1 MALPVYLQQFKAAG
15 IYRVVYDQSTVRGV
29 EAETLRLV
37 VGYSEQ
43 GPFNIPTYVKSV
55 SEFKALYGNINK
67 NLERRGVFFHRLAI
81 QALAAGP
88 ILCLNLKNFSEQPDA
103 KVDYCSIGTNDN
115 PLATSEPKKTAVT
128 DIYDTSG
135 FWELSEEQVANLKSN
150 SNSKKYINICAADT
164 IKNSNTF
171 FIRKAIDSNVK
182 GYDITVSDWYSDE
195 SEIPE
200 FLKKH
205 LDAKISDFIAE
216 VYVFGGQFTKEQ
228 IDASSTLSKY
238 FTTTGETLVLK
249 PEVTDA
255 WGDKQDTLEML
266 YREDTAKPIGHY
278 VGSLI
283 PEFKDKNGN
292 YMALNIVFNQ
302 DENVH
307 NMIMSFNTDLL
318 YNTQDSATEDENGR
332 TPNKAR
338 MKAAGDADGN
348 NVADS
353 FSLVDLS
360 KLRVMKLEPGIPTNI
375 TAEDAEKINAV
386 LKDAVKG
393 KTLSAD
399 KALSAEDAI
408 AYNSRLKGAVKD
420 TLTAEQAVIY
430 NSRLEGAV
438 KDTLTAEQA
447 VIYNSRLKGAIKANV
462 ETTFTAEQLAKYNEA
477 IKDLG
482 GSSSAE
488 PASKAKSAS
497 ETGTQE
503 TTKITPDEAR
513 AAAYNATLPGAKVE
527 GNNVT
532 PEEAAAYNAA
542 LPGAKVEGNNVTPEE
557 AAAYNAALTGAKTE
571 GNNVT
576 PEEAETYNAALAGV
590 ISSGNDVKPT
600 EAQADAYNNVVL
612 PTILPM
618 PKPVYL
624 KGYTYTTSA
633 VTTLEQKINWHKSI
647 LETLTEYKGLR
658 RALLNKSN
666 IDFRYIV
673 DTFEAYPESGTAEQ
687 DTTKSMLSY
696 LAKQKESALAILNFP
711 SVRNFVKYSDNTMTY
726 LTNNIFD
733 INKVVKLYRLPN
745 NSEGASFCA
754 FYTPVKFTDGY
765 IDTIVPS
772 AGLVSNLFM
781 QKYASRQPYYI
792 IAGPNYGLI
801 SSNGLVGPDYNYS
814 NDELQIIEPFGVN
827 CMIYRPGFGTFINAN
842 QTAKQTPVSALSKV
856 HVRELVIYLQDEIEK
871 VLQSYQWEFNNTT
884 TRNAIL
890 DKANQICARVAAN
903 GGIQAYLNV
912 MDESNNTPDVI
923 DNEMA
928 ILSTHIEPGRGCGK
942 MIQELTIYRTG
953 ELSSTIT
960 E

>member
-43 GPFNIPTYVKSV
+43 GPFNIPTYVKRV

-88 ILCLNLKNFSEQPDA
+88 ILCLNLKKFNNEQ
-103 KVDYCSIGTNDN
+103 VQYCPIGFGTDTANN
-115 PLATSEPKKTAVT
+115 PLATPTVENVAVT
-128 DIYDTSG
+128 SIYDTSG
-135 FWELSEEQVANLKSN
+135 FWELSEENVAALSET
-150 SNSKKYINICAADT
+150 KKNYINICAADT

-200 FLKKH
+200 FLKEH

-228 IDASSTLSKY
+228 ISASSVLDKY
-238 FTTTGETLVLK
+238 FDPKKESPTLR
-249 PEVTDA
+249 PEVTNA

-278 VGSLI
+278 IGSLI

-318 YNTQDSATEDENGR
+318 YETTDDSQNNTEGGNTDVTGKSMAPMRAATTGDTKTVSAFDII
-332 TPNKAR
+332 
-338 MKAAGDADGN
+338 D
-348 NVADS
+348 
-353 FSLVDLS
+353 
-360 KLRVMKLEPGIPTNI
+360 LRVPKLEPGIPTKI
-375 TAEDAEKINAV
+375 TPEQAEKINA
-386 LKDAVKG
+386 
-393 KTLSAD
+393 TL
-399 KALSAEDAI
+399 E
-408 AYNSRLKGAVKD
+408 GAVKD

-430 NSRLEGAV
+430 NSRLEGA
-438 KDTLTAEQA
+438 
-447 VIYNSRLKGAIKANV
+447 IKANV
-462 ETTFTAEQLAKYNEA
+462 ETTFTAEQLAKYNAA

-482 GSSSAE
+482 GSMSAE
-488 PASKAKSAS
+488 PAKVQAIS
-497 ETGTQE
+497 ETNVQDAASSE
-503 TTKITPDEAR
+503 TTTVTPNEAQ
-513 AAAYNATLPGAKVE
+513 AAAYNATLTGAKAE
-527 GNNVT
+527 GDTLNN
-532 PEEAAAYNAA
+532 
-542 LPGAKVEGNNVTPEE
+542 EE
-557 AAAYNAALTGAKTE
+557 AAAYNAALTGA
-571 GNNVT
+571 
-576 PEEAETYNAALAGV
+576 

-600 EAQADAYNNVVL
+600 EAQANAYNNIVL
-612 PTILPM
+612 PEEIEKKM

-624 KGYTYTTSA
+624 KGYTYTTD
-633 VTTLEQKINWHKSI
+633 KITDLDSKIKWHKSI

-711 SVRNFVKYSDNTMTY
+711 SVRNFVKYGETY
-726 LTNNIFD
+726 LTNKIFD

-754 FYTPVKFTDGY
+754 FYTPLKFTDGY

-781 QKYASRQPYYI
+781 QKYSSRQPYYI

>member
-88 ILCLNLKNFSEQPDA
+88 ILCLNLKNFSGKTDA
-103 KVDYCSIGTNDN
+103 KVQYCTIGANDN
-115 PLATSEPKKTAVT
+115 PLATSDPIQTEVT
-128 DIYDTSG
+128 SIYDTSG
-135 FWELSEEQVANLKSN
+135 FWELSEEQVANLKSK
-150 SNSKKYINICAADT
+150 SNSSKYINICAADT
-164 IKNSNTF
+164 KKNSNTF

-200 FLKKH
+200 FLKNH

-216 VYVFGGQFTKEQ
+216 VYVFGGQFTKAQ

-318 YNTQDSATEDENGR
+318 YKTQDSVTPK

-338 MKAAGDADGN
+338 MKAAGVTGSN

-353 FSLVDLS
+353 FNLVDLS
-360 KLRVMKLEPGIPTNI
+360 VMKLEPGIPTKI
-375 TAEDAEKINAV
+375 TPEQAEKINAV
-386 LKDAVKG
+386 LKDAVKD
-393 KTLSAD
+393 KFLSAN
-399 KALSAEDAI
+399 KALSVEDAI
-408 AYNSRLKGAVKD
+408 AYNSRL
-420 TLTAEQAVIY
+420 E
-430 NSRLEGAV
+430 
-438 KDTLTAEQA
+438 
-447 VIYNSRLKGAIKANV
+447 GAIKANV
-462 ETTFTAEQLAKYNEA
+462 ETTFTAEQLVKYNAA

-482 GSSSAE
+482 GSIPAE
-488 PASKAKSAS
+488 PAVKAKSVS
-497 ETGTQE
+497 EEGTQE
-503 TTKITPDEAR
+503 QTKITPNKAE
-513 AAAYNATLPGAKVE
+513 AAAYNATLAGAKAE
-527 GNNVT
+527 GDTLND
-532 PEEAAAYNAA
+532 
-542 LPGAKVEGNNVTPEE
+542 G
-557 AAAYNAALTGAKTE
+557 
-571 GNNVT
+571 
-576 PEEAETYNAALAGV
+576 EAETYNVALVGA
-590 ISSGNDVKPT
+590 ISPGDSVEPT
-600 EAQADAYNNVVL
+600 EAQANAYNTL
-612 PTILPM
+612 K

-624 KGYTYTTSA
+624 EGYTYTTSP
-633 VTTLEQKINWHKSI
+633 VTNLKEKIDWHKSI
-647 LETLTEYKGLR
+647 LKTLTEYKGLR

-673 DTFEAYPESGTAEQ
+673 DTFEAYPETGTSSDDAEQ

-726 LTNNIFD
+726 LTNNVFD
-733 INKVVKLYRLPN
+733 INKVVKLYKLPSN
-745 NSEGASFCA
+745 AEGASFCA
-754 FYTPVKFTDGY
+754 FYTPLKFTDGY

>member
-88 ILCLNLKNFSEQPDA
+88 ILCLNLKKFDNEQVQYCPIGSGTDA
-103 KVDYCSIGTNDN
+103 ANN
-115 PLATSEPKKTAVT
+115 PLATPAVENVAVT
-128 DIYDTSG
+128 SIYDTSG
-135 FWELSEEQVANLKSN
+135 FWELSEENVAALSET
-150 SNSKKYINICAADT
+150 KKNYINICAADT

-216 VYVFGGQFTKEQ
+216 VYVFGGKFTNEQ
-228 IDASSTLSKY
+228 IDASSTLGKY
-238 FTTTGETLVLK
+238 FNTTEETPVLK
-249 PEVTDA
+249 PEVTNA

-318 YNTQDSATEDENGR
+318 YDTQGSE

-338 MKAAGDADGN
+338 MKAAGVTGDN
-348 NVADS
+348 NVTDS
-353 FSLVDLS
+353 FDLVDLN
-360 KLRVMKLEPGIPTNI
+360 KLIRVMKLEPGIPTKI
-375 TAEDAEKINAV
+375 TPEDAEKINA
-386 LKDAVKG
+386 A
-393 KTLSAD
+393 
-399 KALSAEDAI
+399 
-408 AYNSRLKGAVKD
+408 
-420 TLTAEQAVIY
+420 
-430 NSRLEGAV
+430 LEGAV

-447 VIYNSRLKGAIKANV
+447 VIYNSRLEGAIKANV

-482 GSSSAE
+482 GSIPAE
-488 PASKAKSAS
+488 PAVKAKSVNEA
-497 ETGTQE
+497 GTQE
-503 TTKITPDEAR
+503 PTKVTPNEAQ
-513 AAAYNATLPGAKVE
+513 AAAYNATLTGAKKTGE
-527 GNNVT
+527 KLDKT
-532 PEEAAAYNAA
+532 Q
-542 LPGAKVEGNNVTPEE
+542 
-557 AAAYNAALTGAKTE
+557 AAAYNAALTGAKSE
-571 GNNVT
+571 GNTVT
-576 PEEAETYNAALAGV
+576 PEEAVTYNAALPGA
-590 ISSGNDVKPT
+590 ISPGDNVNPT
-600 EAQADAYNNVVL
+600 EAQANAYNNVVL

-633 VTTLEQKINWHKSI
+633 VTTLEQKISWHKSI

-673 DTFEAYPESGTAEQ
+673 DTFEAYPETGTSSDDAEQ
-687 DTTKSMLSY
+687 DTTKCMLSY

-711 SVRNFVKYSDNTMTY
+711 SVRNFVKYGETY

-754 FYTPVKFTDGY
+754 FYTPLKFTDGY

-842 QTAKQTPVSALSKV
+842 QTANQTPVSALSKV

>member
-88 ILCLNLKNFSEQPDA
+88 ILCLNLKKFNNEQVQYCAIGSGADA
-103 KVDYCSIGTNDN
+103 PNN
-115 PLATSEPKKTAVT
+115 PLATPEPENAAVT
-128 DIYDTSG
+128 SIYDTSG
-135 FWELSEEQVANLKSN
+135 FWELSEENVSAL
-150 SNSKKYINICAADT
+150 SKTKKNYINICAADT

-171 FIRKAIDSNVK
+171 FIRKAIASNVK

-200 FLKKH
+200 FLKEH

-228 IDASSTLSKY
+228 ISASSVLDKY
-238 FTTTGETLVLK
+238 FDPEAESPTLR
-249 PEVTDA
+249 PEVIDA
-255 WGDKQDTLEML
+255 WGDNQDTLEML
-266 YREDTAKPIGHY
+266 YKEDTAKPIGHY

-307 NMIMSFNTDLL
+307 NMIMSFYTDLL
-318 YNTQDSATEDENGR
+318 YDN
-332 TPNKAR
+332 
-338 MKAAGDADGN
+338 
-348 NVADS
+348 
-353 FSLVDLS
+353 
-360 KLRVMKLEPGIPTNI
+360 
-375 TAEDAEKINAV
+375 
-386 LKDAVKG
+386 
-393 KTLSAD
+393 
-399 KALSAEDAI
+399 
-408 AYNSRLKGAVKD
+408 
-420 TLTAEQAVIY
+420 
-430 NSRLEGAV
+430 
-438 KDTLTAEQA
+438 
-447 VIYNSRLKGAIKANV
+447 
-462 ETTFTAEQLAKYNEA
+462 
-477 IKDLG
+477 
-482 GSSSAE
+482 
-488 PASKAKSAS
+488 
-497 ETGTQE
+497 
-503 TTKITPDEAR
+503 
-513 AAAYNATLPGAKVE
+513 
-527 GNNVT
+527 
-532 PEEAAAYNAA
+532 
-542 LPGAKVEGNNVTPEE
+542 
-557 AAAYNAALTGAKTE
+557 
-571 GNNVT
+571 
-576 PEEAETYNAALAGV
+576 
-590 ISSGNDVKPT
+590 
-600 EAQADAYNNVVL
+600 ADAYNNIVL
-612 PTILPM
+612 PETIENKM

-624 KGYTYTTSA
+624 KGYTYTTD
-633 VTTLEQKINWHKSI
+633 KITDLDTKIKWHKSI
-647 LETLTEYKGLR
+647 LKTLTKYKGLR

-673 DTFEAYPESGTAEQ
+673 DTFEAYPETGTSSDIAEQ

-711 SVRNFVKYSDNTMTY
+711 SVRNFVKSSDTSDTY
-726 LTNNIFD
+726 LTNNVFD
-733 INKVVKLYRLPN
+733 INKVVNKYKLPSN
-745 NSEGASFCA
+745 AEGASFCA

-781 QKYASRQPYYI
+781 QKYTSRQPYYI

>member
-88 ILCLNLKNFSEQPDA
+88 ILCLNLKNFSEHEDA
-103 KVDYCSIGTNDN
+103 KVEYCSIGTNDN
-115 PLATSEPKKTAVT
+115 PLATSEPKKDVVT
-128 DIYDTSG
+128 KIYDTSG
-135 FWELSEEQVANLKSN
+135 FWELSEEEVANLN
-150 SNSKKYINICAADT
+150 PDKYINICAADT

-216 VYVFGGQFTKEQ
+216 VYVFGGQFTKAQ

-238 FTTTGETLVLK
+238 FTTTGETIVLK
-249 PEVTDA
+249 PEVTNA

-318 YNTQDSATEDENGR
+318 YNPQSSATPK

-338 MKAAGDADGN
+338 MKTTGVTGSN

-360 KLRVMKLEPGIPTNI
+360 VMKLEPGIPTKI
-375 TAEDAEKINAV
+375 TPEQAEKINAV
-386 LKDAVKG
+386 LKDAVKD
-393 KTLSAD
+393 KFLSAN
-399 KALSAEDAI
+399 KALSVEDAI
-408 AYNSRLKGAVKD
+408 AYNSRL
-420 TLTAEQAVIY
+420 E
-430 NSRLEGAV
+430 
-438 KDTLTAEQA
+438 
-447 VIYNSRLKGAIKANV
+447 GAIKANV
-462 ETTFTAEQLAKYNEA
+462 ETTFTTEQLVKYNAA

-482 GSSSAE
+482 GSIPAE
-488 PASKAKSAS
+488 PAVKAKSVS
-497 ETGTQE
+497 EEGTQE
-503 TTKITPDEAR
+503 QTKVTPNKAE
-513 AAAYNATLPGAKVE
+513 AAAYNATLAGAKAE
-527 GNNVT
+527 GDTLNDGEV
-532 PEEAAAYNAA
+532 
-542 LPGAKVEGNNVTPEE
+542 
-557 AAAYNAALTGAKTE
+557 
-571 GNNVT
+571 
-576 PEEAETYNAALAGV
+576 ETYNTALVGA
-590 ISSGNDVKPT
+590 ISPGDSVEPT
-600 EAQADAYNNVVL
+600 EAQANAYNTL
-612 PTILPM
+612 K

-624 KGYTYTTSA
+624 EGYTYTTSP
-633 VTTLEQKINWHKSI
+633 VTNLKEKIDWHKSI
-647 LETLTEYKGLR
+647 LKTLTEYKGLR

-673 DTFEAYPESGTAEQ
+673 DTFEAYPETGTSSDDAEQ

-733 INKVVKLYRLPN
+733 INKVVKLYKLPSN
-745 NSEGASFCA
+745 AEGASFCA
-754 FYTPVKFTDGY
+754 FYTPLKFTDGY

>member
-88 ILCLNLKNFSEQPDA
+88 ILCLNLKKFDNEQVQYCPIGSGTDA
-103 KVDYCSIGTNDN
+103 ANN
-115 PLATSEPKKTAVT
+115 PLATPGVENAAVT
-128 DIYDTSG
+128 SIYDTSG
-135 FWELSEEQVANLKSN
+135 FWELSEENVAAL
-150 SNSKKYINICAADT
+150 SKTKKNYINICAADT

-200 FLKKH
+200 FLKNH

-216 VYVFGGQFTKEQ
+216 VYVFGGQFTKAQ

-249 PEVTDA
+249 PEVTNA

-318 YNTQDSATEDENGR
+318 YNTQDSATGDENGK

-338 MKAAGDADGN
+338 MKAAGVTGSN
-348 NVADS
+348 NVTDS

-360 KLRVMKLEPGIPTNI
+360 VMKLEPGIPTNI
-375 TAEDAEKINAV
+375 TAEVAEKINAV
-386 LKDAVKG
+386 LKDAVKD
-393 KTLSAD
+393 KFLSAD

-408 AYNSRLKGAVKD
+408 AYNSRL
-420 TLTAEQAVIY
+420 E
-430 NSRLEGAV
+430 
-438 KDTLTAEQA
+438 
-447 VIYNSRLKGAIKANV
+447 GAIKAGI
-462 ETTFTAEQLAKYNEA
+462 ETTFTAEQLAKYNA
-477 IKDLG
+477 VIQDLG
-482 GSSSAE
+482 GSIPAE
-488 PASKAKSAS
+488 PAFKAKSAS
-497 ETGTQE
+497 EAGTQE
-503 TTKITPDEAR
+503 LTKVTPDKAR
-513 AAAYNATLPGAKVE
+513 AAAYNATLAGAKAE
-527 GNNVT
+527 GDTLND
-532 PEEAAAYNAA
+532 EEVAAYNAA
-542 LPGAKVEGNNVTPEE
+542 LVGAISPGD
-557 AAAYNAALTGAKTE
+557 
-571 GNNVT
+571 
-576 PEEAETYNAALAGV
+576 
-590 ISSGNDVKPT
+590 SVKPT
-600 EAQADAYNNVVL
+600 EAQANAYNTL
-612 PTILPM
+612 M

-624 KGYTYTTSA
+624 EGYTYTTSA
-633 VTTLEQKINWHKSI
+633 VTNLKEKIDWHKSI

-754 FYTPVKFTDGY
+754 FYTPLKFTNGY

>member
-88 ILCLNLKNFSEQPDA
+88 ILCLNLKNFSDQTNA
-103 KVDYCSIGTNDN
+103 KVKYCTIGDDAN
-115 PLATSEPKKTAVT
+115 PLTTSDPIETAVT
-128 DIYDTSG
+128 NIYDTSG
-135 FWELSEEQVANLKSN
+135 FWELSEEQVANLKSKSN
-150 SNSKKYINICAADT
+150 SNKYINICAADT

-216 VYVFGGQFTKEQ
+216 VYVFGGQFTKAQ

-249 PEVTDA
+249 PQVTDA
-255 WGDKQDTLEML
+255 WGDNQDTLEML

-318 YNTQDSATEDENGR
+318 YNTQDSATPK

-338 MKAAGDADGN
+338 MKATGVAGGN

-360 KLRVMKLEPGIPTNI
+360 VMKLEPGIPTNI

-386 LKDAVKG
+386 LKDAVKD
-393 KTLSAD
+393 KFLSAN

-408 AYNSRLKGAVKD
+408 AYNSRL
-420 TLTAEQAVIY
+420 E
-430 NSRLEGAV
+430 
-438 KDTLTAEQA
+438 
-447 VIYNSRLKGAIKANV
+447 GAIKAGI
-462 ETTFTAEQLAKYNEA
+462 ETTFTTEQLAKYNAA
-477 IKDLG
+477 IQDLG
-482 GSSSAE
+482 GSIPAE
-488 PASKAKSAS
+488 PAVKAKSAS
-497 ETGTQE
+497 EAGTQE
-503 TTKITPDEAR
+503 PTKVTPNKAQ
-513 AAAYNATLPGAKVE
+513 AAAYNATLTDAKAE
-527 GNNVT
+527 GDTLNDG
-532 PEEAAAYNAA
+532 EAEAYNAA
-542 LPGAKVEGNNVTPEE
+542 LVGAISPGD
-557 AAAYNAALTGAKTE
+557 
-571 GNNVT
+571 
-576 PEEAETYNAALAGV
+576 
-590 ISSGNDVKPT
+590 SVKPT
-600 EAQADAYNNVVL
+600 EAQANTYNTL
-612 PTILPM
+612 M

-624 KGYTYTTSA
+624 EGYTYTTSP
-633 VTTLEQKINWHKSI
+633 VTNLKEKIDWHKSI
-647 LETLTEYKGLR
+647 LKTLTEYKGLR

-673 DTFEAYPESGTAEQ
+673 DTFEAYPETGTSSDDAEQ

-726 LTNNIFD
+726 LTNNVFD
-733 INKVVKLYRLPN
+733 INKVVKLYKLPSN
-745 NSEGASFCA
+745 AEGASFCA
-754 FYTPVKFTDGY
+754 FYTPLKFTDGY

>member
-88 ILCLNLKNFSEQPDA
+88 ILCLNLKNFNEQPDA
-103 KVDYCSIGTNDN
+103 KVQYCAIGDDDN
-115 PLATSEPKKTAVT
+115 PLATSEPTAAAVT

-135 FWELSEEQVANLKSN
+135 FWELSEEQVANLDS
-150 SNSKKYINICAADT
+150 SKYINICAADT

-216 VYVFGGQFTKEQ
+216 VYVFGGQFTNEQ
-228 IDASSTLSKY
+228 ISASSTLGKY
-238 FTTTGETLVLK
+238 FTPAEEGNTPILK
-249 PEVTDA
+249 PEVTNA

-318 YNTQDSATEDENGR
+318 YELTDDSQNNTEGGNTDVTGKSMAPMRSAT
-332 TPNKAR
+332 T
-338 MKAAGDADGN
+338 GDTKTVSAFDII
-348 NVADS
+348 D
-353 FSLVDLS
+353 
-360 KLRVMKLEPGIPTNI
+360 LRVPKLEPGIPAKI
-375 TAEDAEKINAV
+375 TPEQAEKINA
-386 LKDAVKG
+386 
-393 KTLSAD
+393 T
-399 KALSAEDAI
+399 
-408 AYNSRLKGAVKD
+408 
-420 TLTAEQAVIY
+420 
-430 NSRLEGAV
+430 LEGAV

-447 VIYNSRLKGAIKANV
+447 VIYNSRLEGAIKANV

-482 GSSSAE
+482 GSIPAE
-488 PASKAKSAS
+488 PAVKAKSVS
-497 ETGTQE
+497 EEGTQE
-503 TTKITPDEAR
+503 TTKITPDEAQ
-513 AAAYNATLPGAKVE
+513 AAAYNATLTGAKAE
-527 GNNVT
+527 GDTLNN
-532 PEEAAAYNAA
+532 
-542 LPGAKVEGNNVTPEE
+542 EE
-557 AAAYNAALTGAKTE
+557 AAAYNAALTGA
-571 GNNVT
+571 
-576 PEEAETYNAALAGV
+576 
-590 ISSGNDVKPT
+590 ISSGDSVKPT
-600 EAQADAYNNVVL
+600 EAQANAYNNIVL
-612 PTILPM
+612 PEEIEKKM

-624 KGYTYTTSA
+624 EGYTYNTNA
-633 VTTLEQKINWHKSI
+633 VTNLQEKIDWHKSI

-711 SVRNFVKYSDNTMTY
+711 SVRNFVKYGETY
-726 LTNNIFD
+726 LTNKIFD

-754 FYTPVKFTDGY
+754 FYTPLKFTDGY

>member
-88 ILCLNLKNFSEQPDA
+88 ILCLNLKKFDNEQVQYCPIGSGTDA
-103 KVDYCSIGTNDN
+103 ANN
-115 PLATSEPKKTAVT
+115 PLATPAVENAAVT
-128 DIYDTSG
+128 SIYDTSG
-135 FWELSEEQVANLKSN
+135 FWELSEENVVAL
-150 SNSKKYINICAADT
+150 SKTKKNYINICAADT

-216 VYVFGGQFTKEQ
+216 VYVFGGQFTKAQ

-238 FTTTGETLVLK
+238 FTTTGETIVLK
-249 PEVTDA
+249 PEVTNA

-318 YNTQDSATEDENGR
+318 YNTHSAT
-332 TPNKAR
+332 PNNAR
-338 MKAAGDADGN
+338 MKAAGVAGGN
-348 NVADS
+348 NATDS

-360 KLRVMKLEPGIPTNI
+360 KLRVMKLEPGIPTKI
-375 TAEDAEKINAV
+375 TPEDAEKINAV

-399 KALSAEDAI
+399 KALNAEEAI
-408 AYNSRLKGAVKD
+408 AYNSRL
-420 TLTAEQAVIY
+420 
-430 NSRLEGAV
+430 EGAIE
-438 KDTLTAEQA
+438 AH
-447 VIYNSRLKGAIKANV
+447 V
-462 ETTFTAEQLAKYNEA
+462 ETAFTAEQLAKYNEA
-477 IKDLG
+477 IQDLG
-482 GSSSAE
+482 GSIPAE
-488 PASKAKSAS
+488 PAVKAKSAS
-497 ETGTQE
+497 EAGTQE
-503 TTKITPDEAR
+503 LTKVTPNKAQ
-513 AAAYNATLPGAKVE
+513 AAAYNATL
-527 GNNVT
+527 
-532 PEEAAAYNAA
+532 
-542 LPGAKVEGNNVTPEE
+542 
-557 AAAYNAALTGAKTE
+557 TGAKAEGDTLNDGETE
-571 GNNVT
+571 
-576 PEEAETYNAALAGV
+576 AYNAALAGV
-590 ISSGNDVKPT
+590 ISPGDNVEPT
-600 EAQADAYNNVVL
+600 EDQANAYNTL
-612 PTILPM
+612 LM

-624 KGYTYTTSA
+624 EGYTYTTSA
-633 VTTLEQKINWHKSI
+633 VTTLEQKIGWHKSI

-733 INKVVKLYRLPN
+733 INKVVKLYRLPSN
-745 NSEGASFCA
+745 AEGASFCA
-754 FYTPVKFTDGY
+754 FYTPLKFTDGY

>member
-88 ILCLNLKNFSEQPDA
+88 ILCLNLKKFDNEQVQYCAIGSGTDA
-103 KVDYCSIGTNDN
+103 ANN
-115 PLATSEPKKTAVT
+115 PLATPGVENAAVT
-128 DIYDTSG
+128 SIYDTSG
-135 FWELSEEQVANLKSN
+135 FWELSEENVAAL
-150 SNSKKYINICAADT
+150 SKTKKNYINICAADT

-216 VYVFGGQFTKEQ
+216 VQVFGGQFTKEQ
-228 IDASSTLSKY
+228 ISTSSVLGKY
-238 FTTTGETLVLK
+238 FTTTGETPVLK
-249 PEVTDA
+249 PQVTDA
-255 WGDKQDTLEML
+255 WGDNQDTLEML

-318 YNTQDSATEDENGR
+318 YNTQGSVTGDENGK

-338 MKAAGDADGN
+338 MKAAGVAGNN
-348 NVADS
+348 NVADDT

-360 KLRVMKLEPGIPTNI
+360 KLRVMKLEPGIPTKI
-375 TAEDAEKINAV
+375 TPEQAEKINAV
-386 LKDAVKG
+386 LKDAVKD
-393 KTLSAD
+393 KILSAD
-399 KALSAEDAI
+399 KALSAENAI
-408 AYNSRLKGAVKD
+408 A
-420 TLTAEQAVIY
+420 
-430 NSRLEGAV
+430 
-438 KDTLTAEQA
+438 
-447 VIYNSRLKGAIKANV
+447 YNSRLKGAIKANV

-482 GSSSAE
+482 GSIPAE
-488 PASKAKSAS
+488 PVVKAKSAS
-497 ETGTQE
+497 EAGTQE
-503 TTKITPDEAR
+503 TTKITPDEAQ
-513 AAAYNATLPGAKVE
+513 AAAYNATL
-527 GNNVT
+527 
-532 PEEAAAYNAA
+532 
-542 LPGAKVEGNNVTPEE
+542 
-557 AAAYNAALTGAKTE
+557 TGAKAE
-571 GNNVT
+571 GDTLNN
-576 PEEAETYNAALAGV
+576 EEAKTYNAALAGV
-590 ISSGNDVKPT
+590 ISPGNSVNPT
-600 EAQADAYNNVVL
+600 EAQADAYNNIVL

-624 KGYTYTTSA
+624 EGYTYTTSP
-633 VTTLEQKINWHKSI
+633 VTNLKQKIDWHKSI
-647 LETLTEYKGLR
+647 LKTLTEYKGLR

-673 DTFEAYPESGTAEQ
+673 DTFEAYPETGTSSDDAEQ

-726 LTNNIFD
+726 LTNNVFD
-733 INKVVKLYRLPN
+733 INKVVKLYKLPSN
-745 NSEGASFCA
+745 AEGASFCA
-754 FYTPVKFTDGY
+754 FYTPLKFTDGY

>member
-1 MALPVYLQQFKAAG
+1 M
-15 IYRVVYDQSTVRGV
+15 
-29 EAETLRLV
+29 
-37 VGYSEQ
+37 
-43 GPFNIPTYVKSV
+43 
-55 SEFKALYGNINK
+55 
-67 NLERRGVFFHRLAI
+67 
-81 QALAAGP
+81 
-88 ILCLNLKNFSEQPDA
+88 
-103 KVDYCSIGTNDN
+103 
-115 PLATSEPKKTAVT
+115 
-128 DIYDTSG
+128 
-135 FWELSEEQVANLKSN
+135 
-150 SNSKKYINICAADT
+150 
-164 IKNSNTF
+164 
-171 FIRKAIDSNVK
+171 
-182 GYDITVSDWYSDE
+182 
-195 SEIPE
+195 
-200 FLKKH
+200 
-205 LDAKISDFIAE
+205 
-216 VYVFGGQFTKEQ
+216 
-228 IDASSTLSKY
+228 
-238 FTTTGETLVLK
+238 
-249 PEVTDA
+249 
-255 WGDKQDTLEML
+255 
-266 YREDTAKPIGHY
+266 
-278 VGSLI
+278 
-283 PEFKDKNGN
+283 
-292 YMALNIVFNQ
+292 
-302 DENVH
+302 
-307 NMIMSFNTDLL
+307 
-318 YNTQDSATEDENGR
+318 
-332 TPNKAR
+332 
-338 MKAAGDADGN
+338 
-348 NVADS
+348 
-353 FSLVDLS
+353 
-360 KLRVMKLEPGIPTNI
+360 
-375 TAEDAEKINAV
+375 
-386 LKDAVKG
+386 
-393 KTLSAD
+393 
-399 KALSAEDAI
+399 
-408 AYNSRLKGAVKD
+408 
-420 TLTAEQAVIY
+420 TAEQAVIY
-430 NSRLEGAV
+430 NSRLE
-438 KDTLTAEQA
+438 
-447 VIYNSRLKGAIKANV
+447 GAIKANV

-477 IKDLG
+477 IKNLDD
-482 GSSSAE
+482 STTAE
-488 PASKAKSAS
+488 PAVKAKSAS
-497 ETGTQE
+497 EAGTQE
-503 TTKITPDEAR
+503 PTKVTPSEAQ
-513 AAAYNATLPGAKVE
+513 AAAYNATLTGAKKT
-527 GNNVT
+527 GDKLDKT
-532 PEEAAAYNAA
+532 QAAAYNAA
-542 LPGAKVEGNNVTPEE
+542 LPGAKKTEDKLDKTQ
-557 AAAYNAALTGAKTE
+557 AAAYNAALPGAKAK
-571 GNNVT
+571 GNTVT
-576 PEEAETYNAALAGV
+576 PKQAATYNAALTGA
-590 ISSGNDVKPT
+590 ISPGDSVNPT
-600 EAQADAYNNVVL
+600 EAQANAYNNVVL

-624 KGYTYTTSA
+624 TGYTYKTSA
-633 VTTLEQKINWHKSI
+633 VTTLEQKISWHKSI

-711 SVRNFVKYSDNTMTY
+711 SVRNFVKYSDTY

-733 INKVVKLYRLPN
+733 INKVVNLYRLPN

-754 FYTPVKFTDGY
+754 FYTPLKFTDGY

>member
-88 ILCLNLKNFSEQPDA
+88 ILCLNLKKFDNEQVQYCPIGSGTDA
-103 KVDYCSIGTNDN
+103 ANN
-115 PLATSEPKKTAVT
+115 PLATPGVENAAVT
-128 DIYDTSG
+128 SIYDTSG
-135 FWELSEEQVANLKSN
+135 FWELSEENVAALSETKNN
-150 SNSKKYINICAADT
+150 YINICAADT

-171 FIRKAIDSNVK
+171 FIRKAIDQNVK

-228 IDASSTLSKY
+228 ISASSVLGKY
-238 FTTTGETLVLK
+238 FDDKAESPTLR

-318 YNTQDSATEDENGR
+318 YNTQDSATEDENGK

-338 MKAAGDADGN
+338 MKTAGVAGGN
-348 NVADS
+348 NATDT
-353 FSLVDLS
+353 FGLVDLR

-386 LKDAVKG
+386 LKDAVKD
-393 KTLSAD
+393 KILSAN

-408 AYNSRLKGAVKD
+408 AYNSRL
-420 TLTAEQAVIY
+420 E
-430 NSRLEGAV
+430 
-438 KDTLTAEQA
+438 
-447 VIYNSRLKGAIKANV
+447 GAIKANV

-477 IKDLG
+477 IQDLG
-482 GSSSAE
+482 GSIPAE
-488 PASKAKSAS
+488 PAVKAKSVNEA
-497 ETGTQE
+497 GTQKP
-503 TTKITPDEAR
+503 TKVTPNKAE
-513 AAAYNATLPGAKVE
+513 AAAYNATLAGAKAE
-527 GNNVT
+527 GDTLND
-532 PEEAAAYNAA
+532 
-542 LPGAKVEGNNVTPEE
+542 G
-557 AAAYNAALTGAKTE
+557 
-571 GNNVT
+571 
-576 PEEAETYNAALAGV
+576 EAETYNAALVGA
-590 ISSGNDVKPT
+590 ISPGDSVEPT
-600 EAQADAYNNVVL
+600 EAQANAYNTL
-612 PTILPM
+612 LM

-624 KGYTYTTSA
+624 KGYTYKTSA
-633 VTTLEQKINWHKSI
+633 VTNLQEKISWHKSI
-647 LETLTEYKGLR
+647 LKTLTEYKGLR

-673 DTFEAYPESGTAEQ
+673 DTFEAYPETGTSSDDAEQ

-696 LAKQKESALAILNFP
+696 LAKQKGSALAILNFP
-711 SVRNFVKYSDNTMTY
+711 SVRNFVKYSNNTMTY

-733 INKVVKLYRLPN
+733 INKVVNLYKLPSN
-745 NSEGASFCA
+745 AEGASFCA
-754 FYTPVKFTDGY
+754 FYTPLKFTDGY

>member
-88 ILCLNLKNFSEQPDA
+88 ILCLNLKNFSNNQTAANVE
-103 KVDYCSIGTNDN
+103 YCSIGADNN
-115 PLATSEPKKTAVT
+115 PLATSDPTPTAVT

-135 FWELSEEQVANLKSN
+135 FWELSEEQVANLN
-150 SNSKKYINICAADT
+150 PDKYINICAADT

-171 FIRKAIDSNVK
+171 FIRKAIGSNVK

-195 SEIPE
+195 TEIPE

-216 VYVFGGQFTKEQ
+216 VYVFGGKFTNEQ
-228 IDASSTLSKY
+228 ISASSVLGKY
-238 FTTTGETLVLK
+238 FDPKAESPTLR
-249 PEVTDA
+249 PEVTNA

-318 YNTQDSATEDENGR
+318 YKTTDDSQNNIGGGNTDATGKSMAPMRAATTGDTKTASAFDII
-332 TPNKAR
+332 
-338 MKAAGDADGN
+338 D
-348 NVADS
+348 
-353 FSLVDLS
+353 
-360 KLRVMKLEPGIPTNI
+360 LRVPKLEPGIPTKI
-375 TAEDAEKINAV
+375 TPEQAEKINA
-386 LKDAVKG
+386 
-393 KTLSAD
+393 T
-399 KALSAEDAI
+399 
-408 AYNSRLKGAVKD
+408 
-420 TLTAEQAVIY
+420 
-430 NSRLEGAV
+430 LEGAV

-447 VIYNSRLKGAIKANV
+447 VIYNSQLEGAIKANV

-482 GSSSAE
+482 GSIPAE
-488 PASKAKSAS
+488 PAVKAKSVNEA
-497 ETGTQE
+497 GTQE
-503 TTKITPDEAR
+503 PTKVTPNEAE
-513 AAAYNATLPGAKVE
+513 AAAYNATLTGAKKA
-527 GNNVT
+527 GDKLDKT
-532 PEEAAAYNAA
+532 Q
-542 LPGAKVEGNNVTPEE
+542 
-557 AAAYNAALTGAKTE
+557 AAAYNAALTGA
-571 GNNVT
+571 
-576 PEEAETYNAALAGV
+576 
-590 ISSGNDVKPT
+590 ISSGGSVNPT
-600 EAQADAYNNVVL
+600 EAQANAYNNIVL
-612 PTILPM
+612 PEEIEKQM

-624 KGYTYTTSA
+624 EGYTYTTD
-633 VTTLEQKINWHKSI
+633 KITDLDSKIQWHKSI
-647 LETLTEYKGLR
+647 LKTLTKYKGLR

-673 DTFEAYPESGTAEQ
+673 DTFEAYPETGTSSDDAEQ
-687 DTTKSMLSY
+687 DTTKCMLSY

-711 SVRNFVKYSDNTMTY
+711 SVRNFVKSSATLDTY
-726 LTNNIFD
+726 LTNKVFD
-733 INKVVKLYRLPN
+733 INKVVKLYKLPSN
-745 NSEGASFCA
+745 AEGASFCA
-754 FYTPVKFTDGY
+754 FYTPLKFTDGY

-792 IAGPNYGLI
+792 IAGPNYGLV

>member
-88 ILCLNLKNFSEQPDA
+88 ILCLNLKKFNNEQVQYCPIGSGTDA
-103 KVDYCSIGTNDN
+103 ANN
-115 PLATSEPKKTAVT
+115 PLATPAVENVAVT
-128 DIYDTSG
+128 SIYDTSG
-135 FWELSEEQVANLKSN
+135 FWELSEENVAALSET
-150 SNSKKYINICAADT
+150 KKNYINICAADT

-216 VYVFGGQFTKEQ
+216 VYVFGGQFTKAQ

-238 FTTTGETLVLK
+238 FTTTEEGNTPILK
-249 PEVTDA
+249 PEVTNA

-278 VGSLI
+278 IGSLI

-318 YNTQDSATEDENGR
+318 YNTQDSV
-332 TPNKAR
+332 PHNKAR
-338 MKAAGDADGN
+338 MKVAGNTDGN
-348 NVADS
+348 NAADDT
-353 FSLVDLS
+353 FSLVDLN
-360 KLRVMKLEPGIPTNI
+360 KLRVMKLEPGIPTTI

-386 LKDAVKG
+386 LKDAVKD
-393 KTLSAD
+393 KILSAD
-399 KALSAEDAI
+399 KALSVEDAI
-408 AYNSRLKGAVKD
+408 AYNSRL
-420 TLTAEQAVIY
+420 E
-430 NSRLEGAV
+430 
-438 KDTLTAEQA
+438 
-447 VIYNSRLKGAIKANV
+447 GAIKANV
-462 ETTFTAEQLAKYNEA
+462 ETPFTAEQLAKYNAA

-482 GSSSAE
+482 GSIPAE
-488 PASKAKSAS
+488 PAVKAKSAS
-497 ETGTQE
+497 EAGTQE
-503 TTKITPDEAR
+503 PTKVTPNEAQ
-513 AAAYNATLPGAKVE
+513 AAAYNATL
-527 GNNVT
+527 
-532 PEEAAAYNAA
+532 
-542 LPGAKVEGNNVTPEE
+542 
-557 AAAYNAALTGAKTE
+557 TGAKAE
-571 GNNVT
+571 GDTLNT
-576 PEEAETYNAALAGV
+576 EEAEAYNAALAGV
-590 ISSGNDVKPT
+590 ISSGNNVNPT
-600 EAQADAYNNVVL
+600 EAQANAYNNVVL

-624 KGYTYTTSA
+624 QGYTYTTSA

>member
-88 ILCLNLKNFSEQPDA
+88 ILCLNLKKFNNEQVQYCPIGSGTDA
-103 KVDYCSIGTNDN
+103 ANN
-115 PLATSEPKKTAVT
+115 PLATPAVENVAVT
-128 DIYDTSG
+128 SIYDTSG
-135 FWELSEEQVANLKSN
+135 FWELSEENVAALSET
-150 SNSKKYINICAADT
+150 KKNYINICAADT

-216 VYVFGGQFTKEQ
+216 VYVFGGQFTKAQ

-238 FTTTGETLVLK
+238 FTTTEEGNTPILK
-249 PEVTDA
+249 PEVTNA

-278 VGSLI
+278 IGSLI

-318 YNTQDSATEDENGR
+318 YNTQGSG

-338 MKAAGDADGN
+338 MKATEVAGNN
-348 NVADS
+348 NVADDT
-353 FSLVDLS
+353 FSLVDLN
-360 KLRVMKLEPGIPTNI
+360 KLRVMKLEPGIPTKI
-375 TAEDAEKINAV
+375 TPEDAEKINAV
-386 LKDAVKG
+386 LKDAVKD
-393 KTLSAD
+393 KILSAD
-399 KALSAEDAI
+399 KALSVEDAI
-408 AYNSRLKGAVKD
+408 AYNSRL
-420 TLTAEQAVIY
+420 E
-430 NSRLEGAV
+430 
-438 KDTLTAEQA
+438 
-447 VIYNSRLKGAIKANV
+447 GAIKANI
-462 ETTFTAEQLAKYNEA
+462 ETTFIAEQLAKYNAA

-482 GSSSAE
+482 GSIPAE
-488 PASKAKSAS
+488 PAVKAKSAS
-497 ETGTQE
+497 EAGTQE
-503 TTKITPDEAR
+503 PTKVTPNEAQ
-513 AAAYNATLPGAKVE
+513 AAAYNATL
-527 GNNVT
+527 
-532 PEEAAAYNAA
+532 
-542 LPGAKVEGNNVTPEE
+542 
-557 AAAYNAALTGAKTE
+557 TGAKAE
-571 GNNVT
+571 GDTLNT
-576 PEEAETYNAALAGV
+576 EEAEAYNAALAGA
-590 ISSGNDVKPT
+590 ISPGDNVNPT
-600 EAQADAYNNVVL
+600 EAQANAYNNIVL
-612 PTILPM
+612 PEEIEKKM

-624 KGYTYTTSA
+624 QGYTYTTSA

-711 SVRNFVKYSDNTMTY
+711 SVRNFVKYSDTITY

-754 FYTPVKFTDGY
+754 FYTPLKFTDGY

>member
-88 ILCLNLKNFSEQPDA
+88 ILCLNLKNFSEQPDV
-103 KVDYCSIGTNDN
+103 KVEYCTIEDDDN
-115 PLATSEPKKTAVT
+115 QLAASEPIETEVT
-128 DIYDTSG
+128 NIYDTSG
-135 FWELSEEQVANLKSN
+135 FWELSEEQVANLN
-150 SNSKKYINICAADT
+150 SRKYINICAADT

-200 FLKKH
+200 FLKEH

-216 VYVFGGQFTKEQ
+216 VYVFGGQFTNDQ
-228 IDASSTLSKY
+228 ISASSTLGKY
-238 FTTTGETLVLK
+238 FTTTGETPVLK
-249 PEVTDA
+249 PEVTNA

-318 YNTQDSATEDENGR
+318 YNTQSSV
-332 TPNKAR
+332 TPNNAR
-338 MKAAGDADGN
+338 MKAAGVTGSN
-348 NVADS
+348 NVTDS
-353 FSLVDLS
+353 FDLVNLR
-360 KLRVMKLEPGIPTNI
+360 KLRVMKLEPGIPTKI
-375 TAEDAEKINAV
+375 TAEDAEKINA
-386 LKDAVKG
+386 A
-393 KTLSAD
+393 
-399 KALSAEDAI
+399 
-408 AYNSRLKGAVKD
+408 
-420 TLTAEQAVIY
+420 
-430 NSRLEGAV
+430 LEGAV

-447 VIYNSRLKGAIKANV
+447 SIYNSRLEGAIKAGI
-462 ETTFTAEQLAKYNEA
+462 ETTFTAEQLAKYNKA
-477 IKDLG
+477 IQDLG
-482 GSSSAE
+482 GSIPAE
-488 PASKAKSAS
+488 PVVKAKSAS
-497 ETGTQE
+497 EAGTQE
-503 TTKITPDEAR
+503 PTKVTPNEAQ
-513 AAAYNATLPGAKVE
+513 AAAYNATLTGAKKT
-527 GNNVT
+527 GDKLDKQQ
-532 PEEAAAYNAA
+532 AAAYNAA
-542 LPGAKVEGNNVTPEE
+542 LPGAISPGDSVEPTEDQAN
-557 AAAYNAALTGAKTE
+557 AYNTL
-571 GNNVT
+571 
-576 PEEAETYNAALAGV
+576 L
-590 ISSGNDVKPT
+590 
-600 EAQADAYNNVVL
+600 
-612 PTILPM
+612 M

-624 KGYTYTTSA
+624 RGYTYTTSA
-633 VTTLEQKINWHKSI
+633 VTTLEQKIGWHKSI
-647 LETLTEYKGLR
+647 LETLTKYKGLR

-711 SVRNFVKYSDNTMTY
+711 SVRNFVKYGDTY

-781 QKYASRQPYYI
+781 QKYTSRQPYYI

>member
-88 ILCLNLKNFSEQPDA
+88 ILCLNLKKFNNEQVQYCPIGSGTDA
-103 KVDYCSIGTNDN
+103 ANN
-115 PLATSEPKKTAVT
+115 PLATPAVENVAVT
-128 DIYDTSG
+128 SIYDTSG
-135 FWELSEEQVANLKSN
+135 FWELSEENVAALSET
-150 SNSKKYINICAADT
+150 KKNYINICAADT

-216 VYVFGGQFTKEQ
+216 VYVFGGQFTKAQ

-238 FTTTGETLVLK
+238 FTTTEEGNTPILK
-249 PEVTDA
+249 PEVTNA

-278 VGSLI
+278 IGSLI

-318 YNTQDSATEDENGR
+318 YEPTNDSQNNTGGGNTDVTGKSMAPMRSVTTGDTKTVSAFDII
-332 TPNKAR
+332 
-338 MKAAGDADGN
+338 D
-348 NVADS
+348 
-353 FSLVDLS
+353 
-360 KLRVMKLEPGIPTNI
+360 LRVPKLEPGIPTKI
-375 TAEDAEKINAV
+375 TPEQAEKINA
-386 LKDAVKG
+386 
-393 KTLSAD
+393 TL
-399 KALSAEDAI
+399 E
-408 AYNSRLKGAVKD
+408 GAVKD

-430 NSRLEGAV
+430 NSRLEGA
-438 KDTLTAEQA
+438 
-447 VIYNSRLKGAIKANV
+447 IKANV
-462 ETTFTAEQLAKYNEA
+462 EKTFTAEQLAKYNEA

-482 GSSSAE
+482 GSI
-488 PASKAKSAS
+488 PA
-497 ETGTQE
+497 GTQE
-503 TTKITPDEAR
+503 PTKVTPNEAQ
-513 AAAYNATLPGAKVE
+513 AAAYNATLTGAKKT
-527 GNNVT
+527 GDKLDKQQ
-532 PEEAAAYNAA
+532 AATYNAA
-542 LPGAKVEGNNVTPEE
+542 LPGAISPGDNV
-557 AAAYNAALTGAKTE
+557 N
-571 GNNVT
+571 
-576 PEEAETYNAALAGV
+576 
-590 ISSGNDVKPT
+590 PT
-600 EAQADAYNNVVL
+600 EAQANAYNNIVL
-612 PTILPM
+612 PEEIEKKM

-624 KGYTYTTSA
+624 QGYTYTTSA

>member
-88 ILCLNLKNFSEQPDA
+88 ILCLNLKKFNNEQVQYCPIGSGTDA
-103 KVDYCSIGTNDN
+103 ANN
-115 PLATSEPKKTAVT
+115 PLATPAVENVAVT
-128 DIYDTSG
+128 SIYDTSG
-135 FWELSEEQVANLKSN
+135 FWELSEENVAALSET
-150 SNSKKYINICAADT
+150 KKNYINICAADT

-216 VYVFGGQFTKEQ
+216 VYVFGGQFTKAQ

-238 FTTTGETLVLK
+238 FTTTEEGNTPILK
-249 PEVTDA
+249 PEVTNA

-278 VGSLI
+278 IGSLI

-318 YNTQDSATEDENGR
+318 YNTQGSG

-338 MKAAGDADGN
+338 MKATEVAGNN
-348 NVADS
+348 NVADDT
-353 FSLVDLS
+353 FSLVDLN
-360 KLRVMKLEPGIPTNI
+360 KLRVMKLEPGIPTTI

-386 LKDAVKG
+386 LKDAVKD
-393 KTLSAD
+393 KILSAD
-399 KALSAEDAI
+399 KALSVEDAI
-408 AYNSRLKGAVKD
+408 AYNSRL
-420 TLTAEQAVIY
+420 E
-430 NSRLEGAV
+430 
-438 KDTLTAEQA
+438 
-447 VIYNSRLKGAIKANV
+447 GAIKANV
-462 ETTFTAEQLAKYNEA
+462 ETPFTAEQLAKYNAA

-482 GSSSAE
+482 GSIPAE
-488 PASKAKSAS
+488 PAVKAKSAS
-497 ETGTQE
+497 EAGTQE
-503 TTKITPDEAR
+503 PTKVTPNEAQ
-513 AAAYNATLPGAKVE
+513 AAAYNATL
-527 GNNVT
+527 
-532 PEEAAAYNAA
+532 
-542 LPGAKVEGNNVTPEE
+542 
-557 AAAYNAALTGAKTE
+557 TGAKAE
-571 GNNVT
+571 GDTLNT
-576 PEEAETYNAALAGV
+576 EEAEAYNAALAGV
-590 ISSGNDVKPT
+590 ISSGNNVNPT
-600 EAQADAYNNVVL
+600 EAQANAYNNVVL

-624 KGYTYTTSA
+624 QGYTYTTSA

>member
-88 ILCLNLKNFSEQPDA
+88 ILCLNLKNFSEKTDA

-115 PLATSEPKKTAVT
+115 PLATSGPTPTAIT
-128 DIYDTSG
+128 NIYDTSG
-135 FWELSEEQVANLKSN
+135 FWELSEEQVANLN
-150 SNSKKYINICAADT
+150 SRKYINICAADT

-200 FLKKH
+200 FLKEH

-216 VYVFGGQFTKEQ
+216 VYVFGGQFTNDQ
-228 IDASSTLSKY
+228 ISASSTLGKY
-238 FTTTGETLVLK
+238 FTTTGETPVLK
-249 PEVTDA
+249 PEVTNA

-307 NMIMSFNTDLL
+307 NMIMSFNADLL
-318 YNTQDSATEDENGR
+318 YNTQSSV

-338 MKAAGDADGN
+338 MKAAGVTGSN
-348 NVADS
+348 NATDS
-353 FSLVDLS
+353 FGLVDLS
-360 KLRVMKLEPGIPTNI
+360 KLRVMKLEPGIPTKI
-375 TAEDAEKINAV
+375 TPEDAEKINA
-386 LKDAVKG
+386 A
-393 KTLSAD
+393 
-399 KALSAEDAI
+399 
-408 AYNSRLKGAVKD
+408 
-420 TLTAEQAVIY
+420 
-430 NSRLEGAV
+430 LEGAV

-447 VIYNSRLKGAIKANV
+447 DIYNSRLEGAIKANV
-462 ETTFTAEQLAKYNEA
+462 ETTFTAEQLAKYNKA
-477 IKDLG
+477 IQDLG
-482 GSSSAE
+482 GSIPAE
-488 PASKAKSAS
+488 PAVKAKSTNEA
-497 ETGTQE
+497 GTQE
-503 TTKITPDEAR
+503 PTAVTPNEAQ
-513 AAAYNATLPGAKVE
+513 AAAYNATLTGAKKT
-527 GNNVT
+527 GDKLDKQQ
-532 PEEAAAYNAA
+532 AAAYNAA
-542 LPGAKVEGNNVTPEE
+542 LPGAISPGDSVEPTEDQAN
-557 AAAYNAALTGAKTE
+557 AYNTL
-571 GNNVT
+571 
-576 PEEAETYNAALAGV
+576 L
-590 ISSGNDVKPT
+590 
-600 EAQADAYNNVVL
+600 
-612 PTILPM
+612 M

-624 KGYTYTTSA
+624 RGYTYTTSA
-633 VTTLEQKINWHKSI
+633 VTTLEQKINWHKDI
-647 LETLTEYKGLR
+647 LKTLTEYKGLR

-711 SVRNFVKYSDNTMTY
+711 SVRNFVKYGETY
-726 LTNNIFD
+726 LTNKIFD

>member
-103 KVDYCSIGTNDN
+103 KVEYCTIEDDDN
-115 PLATSEPKKTAVT
+115 QLAASEPIETEVT
-128 DIYDTSG
+128 NIYDTSG
-135 FWELSEEQVANLKSN
+135 FWELSEEQVANLN
-150 SNSKKYINICAADT
+150 PNKYINICAADT

-182 GYDITVSDWYSDE
+182 GYDIAVSDWYSDE

-216 VYVFGGQFTKEQ
+216 VYVFGGQFTKAQ

-249 PEVTDA
+249 PQVTDA

-318 YNTQDSATEDENGR
+318 YNTQSSV

-338 MKAAGDADGN
+338 MKAAGVTGSN
-348 NVADS
+348 NVTDS
-353 FSLVDLS
+353 FDLVDLN
-360 KLRVMKLEPGIPTNI
+360 KLIRVMKLEPGIPTKI
-375 TAEDAEKINAV
+375 TPEQAEKINA
-386 LKDAVKG
+386 
-393 KTLSAD
+393 T
-399 KALSAEDAI
+399 
-408 AYNSRLKGAVKD
+408 
-420 TLTAEQAVIY
+420 
-430 NSRLEGAV
+430 LEGAV

-482 GSSSAE
+482 GSIPAE
-488 PASKAKSAS
+488 PAVKAKSAS

-503 TTKITPDEAR
+503 PTKVTPSEAQ
-513 AAAYNATLPGAKVE
+513 AAAYNATLTGAKSE
-527 GNNVT
+527 GDTLNDG
-532 PEEAAAYNAA
+532 EAEAYNAA
-542 LPGAKVEGNNVTPEE
+542 LVGAISPGD
-557 AAAYNAALTGAKTE
+557 
-571 GNNVT
+571 
-576 PEEAETYNAALAGV
+576 
-590 ISSGNDVKPT
+590 SVKPT
-600 EAQADAYNNVVL
+600 EAQANAYNNVVL

-633 VTTLEQKINWHKSI
+633 VTTLEQKISWHKSI

-673 DTFEAYPESGTAEQ
+673 DTFEAYPETGTSSDDAEQ

-726 LTNNIFD
+726 LTNNVFD

-754 FYTPVKFTDGY
+754 FYTPLKFTDGY

>member
-88 ILCLNLKNFSEQPDA
+88 ILCLNLKNFSNQNAA
-103 KVDYCSIGTNDN
+103 KVQYCSIGADDN
-115 PLATSEPKKTAVT
+115 PLATSEPKETAVT

-135 FWELSEEQVANLKSN
+135 FWELSEEQVANLKSD
-150 SNSKKYINICAADT
+150 SNSSKYINICAADT

-238 FTTTGETLVLK
+238 FTTTKEGNTPILK
-249 PEVTDA
+249 PEVTNA

-318 YNTQDSATEDENGR
+318 YNTQDSETPK

-338 MKAAGDADGN
+338 MKAAGVTGSN

-353 FSLVDLS
+353 FSLVDL
-360 KLRVMKLEPGIPTNI
+360 RVPKLEPGISTKI
-375 TAEDAEKINAV
+375 TPEQAEKINA
-386 LKDAVKG
+386 
-393 KTLSAD
+393 T
-399 KALSAEDAI
+399 
-408 AYNSRLKGAVKD
+408 
-420 TLTAEQAVIY
+420 
-430 NSRLEGAV
+430 LEGAV

-447 VIYNSRLKGAIKANV
+447 VIYNSGLEGAIKANV
-462 ETTFTAEQLAKYNEA
+462 ETTFTAEQLAKYNAA
-477 IKDLG
+477 IKNLG
-482 GSSSAE
+482 DSIPAE
-488 PASKAKSAS
+488 HVAKAQTTSENDTQDTTSS
-497 ETGTQE
+497 ET
-503 TTKITPDEAR
+503 TTVTPNEAQ
-513 AAAYNATLPGAKVE
+513 AAAYNATLTGAKKT
-527 GNNVT
+527 GDKLDKT
-532 PEEAAAYNAA
+532 Q
-542 LPGAKVEGNNVTPEE
+542 T
-557 AAAYNAALTGAKTE
+557 AAYNAALTGAIRS
-571 GNNVT
+571 GDNV
-576 PEEAETYNAALAGV
+576 E
-590 ISSGNDVKPT
+590 PT
-600 EAQADAYNNVVL
+600 EAQANAYNNIVL
-612 PTILPM
+612 PEEIEKKI

-633 VTTLEQKINWHKSI
+633 VTTLEQKISWHKSI

-754 FYTPVKFTDGY
+754 FYTPLKFTDGY

-781 QKYASRQPYYI
+781 QKYSSRQPYYI

>member
-81 QALAAGP
+81 QALATGP
-88 ILCLNLKNFSEQPDA
+88 ILCLNLKKFDNEQVQYCPIGSGTDA
-103 KVDYCSIGTNDN
+103 ANN
-115 PLATSEPKKTAVT
+115 PLATPRVENAAVT
-128 DIYDTSG
+128 SIYDTSG
-135 FWELSEEQVANLKSN
+135 FWELSEENVAALSET
-150 SNSKKYINICAADT
+150 KKNYINICAADT

-216 VYVFGGQFTKEQ
+216 VYVFGGQFTKAQ

-249 PEVTDA
+249 PQVTDA
-255 WGDKQDTLEML
+255 WGDNQDTLEML

-318 YNTQDSATEDENGR
+318 YNTQGSVTGDENGK

-338 MKAAGDADGN
+338 MKTVGVAGGN
-348 NVADS
+348 NATDS

-375 TAEDAEKINAV
+375 TLEDAEKINA
-386 LKDAVKG
+386 
-393 KTLSAD
+393 
-399 KALSAEDAI
+399 ALE
-408 AYNSRLKGAVKD
+408 GAVKD

-430 NSRLEGAV
+430 NSRLEGA
-438 KDTLTAEQA
+438 
-447 VIYNSRLKGAIKANV
+447 IKANV
-462 ETTFTAEQLAKYNEA
+462 ETAFTAEQLAKYNEA
-477 IKDLG
+477 IKNLG

-488 PASKAKSAS
+488 HAAKAQTAS
-497 ETGTQE
+497 ENDTQDTTSSE
-503 TTKITPDEAR
+503 TTNVTPNEAQ
-513 AAAYNATLPGAKVE
+513 AAAYNATLTGAKKT
-527 GNNVT
+527 GNKLDKT
-532 PEEAAAYNAA
+532 QAAAYNAA

-557 AAAYNAALTGAKTE
+557 AAAYNAALPGAKTE

-576 PEEAETYNAALAGV
+576 PEEATAYNAALPGA

-600 EAQADAYNNVVL
+600 EAQANAYNNVVL

-624 KGYTYTTSA
+624 EGYTYTTSP
-633 VTTLEQKINWHKSI
+633 VTNLKQKIDWHKSI
-647 LETLTEYKGLR
+647 LKTLTEYKGLR

-673 DTFEAYPESGTAEQ
+673 DTFEAYPETGTSSDDAEQ

-696 LAKQKESALAILNFP
+696 LAKQKGSALAILNFP
-711 SVRNFVKYSDNTMTY
+711 SVRNFVKYSDTITY
-726 LTNNIFD
+726 LTNNVFD
-733 INKVVKLYRLPN
+733 INKVVKLYKLPSN
-745 NSEGASFCA
+745 AEGASFCA
-754 FYTPVKFTDGY
+754 FYTPLKFTDGY

>member
-88 ILCLNLKNFSEQPDA
+88 ILCLNLKNFSNQTDA
-103 KVDYCSIGTNDN
+103 KVEYCTIGDDN
-115 PLATSEPKKTAVT
+115 PLAASEPIETEVT
-128 DIYDTSG
+128 NIYDTSG
-135 FWELSEEQVANLKSN
+135 FWELSEEQVANL
-150 SNSKKYINICAADT
+150 NSKNYINICAADT

-171 FIRKAIDSNVK
+171 FIRKAIDSNIK

-200 FLKKH
+200 FLKEH

-216 VYVFGGQFTKEQ
+216 VYVFGGQFTNEQ
-228 IDASSTLSKY
+228 ISASSTLGKY
-238 FTTTGETLVLK
+238 FTTTGETPVLK
-249 PEVTDA
+249 PEVTNA

-318 YNTQDSATEDENGR
+318 YNTQSSVTHN
-332 TPNKAR
+332 NAR
-338 MKAAGDADGN
+338 MKAAGVTGSN
-348 NVADS
+348 NATDS

-360 KLRVMKLEPGIPTNI
+360 KLRVMKLEPGIPTKI
-375 TAEDAEKINAV
+375 TPEDAEKINA
-386 LKDAVKG
+386 
-393 KTLSAD
+393 
-399 KALSAEDAI
+399 ALE
-408 AYNSRLKGAVKD
+408 GAVRD

-430 NSRLEGAV
+430 NSRLEGA
-438 KDTLTAEQA
+438 
-447 VIYNSRLKGAIKANV
+447 IKANV
-462 ETTFTAEQLAKYNEA
+462 VTTFTPEQLANYNAA
-477 IKDLG
+477 IQDLG
-482 GSSSAE
+482 GSIPAE
-488 PASKAKSAS
+488 PAVKAKSAS
-497 ETGTQE
+497 EAGTQE
-503 TTKITPDEAR
+503 PTKVTPNEVQ
-513 AAAYNATLPGAKVE
+513 AAAYNATLTGAKKA
-527 GNNVT
+527 GDKLDKQQ
-532 PEEAAAYNAA
+532 AAAYNAA
-542 LPGAKVEGNNVTPEE
+542 LPAAISPGDNVEPTEDQAN
-557 AAAYNAALTGAKTE
+557 AYNTL
-571 GNNVT
+571 
-576 PEEAETYNAALAGV
+576 L
-590 ISSGNDVKPT
+590 
-600 EAQADAYNNVVL
+600 
-612 PTILPM
+612 M

-633 VTTLEQKINWHKSI
+633 VTTLEQKIGWHKSI
-647 LETLTEYKGLR
+647 LETLTKYKGLR

-711 SVRNFVKYSDNTMTY
+711 SVRNFVKYGETY
-726 LTNNIFD
+726 LTNKIFD

-754 FYTPVKFTDGY
+754 FYTPLKFTDGY

>member
-88 ILCLNLKNFSEQPDA
+88 ILCLNLKNFSEQDGA
-103 KVDYCSIGTNDN
+103 KVQYCAIGADDN
-115 PLATSEPKKTAVT
+115 PLATSQPIETAVT
-128 DIYDTSG
+128 SIYDTSG
-135 FWELSEEQVANLKSN
+135 FWELSEEQVANLN
-150 SNSKKYINICAADT
+150 STNPKYINICAADT

-171 FIRKAIDSNVK
+171 FIRKAIDTNVK

-200 FLKKH
+200 FLKEH

-228 IDASSTLSKY
+228 ISASSVLDKY
-238 FTTTGETLVLK
+238 FDPKKESPTLR
-249 PEVTDA
+249 PEVTNA

-318 YNTQDSATEDENGR
+318 YNAQGSATGDENGK

-338 MKAAGDADGN
+338 MKTAGVAGSN
-348 NVADS
+348 NVADP
-353 FSLVDLS
+353 FDLVDLN
-360 KLRVMKLEPGIPTNI
+360 KLIKVMKLEPGIPTKI
-375 TAEDAEKINAV
+375 TPEQAEKINA
-386 LKDAVKG
+386 
-393 KTLSAD
+393 
-399 KALSAEDAI
+399 ALE
-408 AYNSRLKGAVKD
+408 GAVKD

-447 VIYNSRLKGAIKANV
+447 VIYNSRLEGAIKANV

-482 GSSSAE
+482 GSI
-488 PASKAKSAS
+488 PADPAVKAKSVS
-497 ETGTQE
+497 EEGTQE
-503 TTKITPDEAR
+503 TTKVTPDEAR
-513 AAAYNATLPGAKVE
+513 AAAYNATLTGAKKA
-527 GNNVT
+527 GDKLDKT
-532 PEEAAAYNAA
+532 Q
-542 LPGAKVEGNNVTPEE
+542 
-557 AAAYNAALTGAKTE
+557 AAAYNAALTGAKAK
-571 GNNVT
+571 GNTVT
-576 PEEAETYNAALAGV
+576 PEEAATYNAALPGA
-590 ISSGNDVKPT
+590 ISPGDNVNPT
-600 EAQADAYNNVVL
+600 EAQANAYNNVVL

-624 KGYTYTTSA
+624 QGYTYTTSA
-633 VTTLEQKINWHKSI
+633 VTTLKQKIDWHKSI
-647 LETLTEYKGLR
+647 LETLTKYKGLR

-711 SVRNFVKYSDNTMTY
+711 SVRNFVKYSDTY

>member
-88 ILCLNLKNFSEQPDA
+88 ILCLNLKNFSNKTDA
-103 KVDYCSIGTNDN
+103 KVEYCSIGADDN

-135 FWELSEEQVANLKSN
+135 FWELSEEQVANLN
-150 SNSKKYINICAADT
+150 PDKYINICAADT

-171 FIRKAIDSNVK
+171 FIRKAIGSNVK

-200 FLKKH
+200 FLKNH

-216 VYVFGGQFTKEQ
+216 VYVFGGKFTNEQ
-228 IDASSTLSKY
+228 ISASSVLGKY
-238 FTTTGETLVLK
+238 FDPKKESPTLR
-249 PEVTDA
+249 PEVTNA

-302 DENVH
+302 DENIH

-318 YNTQDSATEDENGR
+318 YDTQGSE

-338 MKAAGDADGN
+338 MKAAGVTGSN
-348 NVADS
+348 NVADDT
-353 FSLVDLS
+353 FNLVDLS
-360 KLRVMKLEPGIPTNI
+360 KLRVMKLEPGIPTKI
-375 TAEDAEKINAV
+375 TPEQAEKINA
-386 LKDAVKG
+386 
-393 KTLSAD
+393 T
-399 KALSAEDAI
+399 
-408 AYNSRLKGAVKD
+408 
-420 TLTAEQAVIY
+420 
-430 NSRLEGAV
+430 LEGAV

-447 VIYNSRLKGAIKANV
+447 VIYNSRLEGAIKANV

-477 IKDLG
+477 IKGLG
-482 GSSSAE
+482 DSIPAE
-488 PASKAKSAS
+488 HAVKAKSAN
-497 ETGTQE
+497 EAGTQE
-503 TTKITPDEAR
+503 QTRVTPNEAQ
-513 AAAYNATLPGAKVE
+513 AAAYNATLTGAKKT
-527 GNNVT
+527 GDKLDKQQ
-532 PEEAAAYNAA
+532 AATYNAA
-542 LPGAKVEGNNVTPEE
+542 LPGAISPGDNV
-557 AAAYNAALTGAKTE
+557 N
-571 GNNVT
+571 
-576 PEEAETYNAALAGV
+576 
-590 ISSGNDVKPT
+590 PT
-600 EAQADAYNNVVL
+600 EAQANAYNNVVL
-612 PTILPM
+612 PEEIEKQM

-624 KGYTYTTSA
+624 EGYTYTTD
-633 VTTLEQKINWHKSI
+633 KITDLDSKIQWHKSI
-647 LETLTEYKGLR
+647 LKTLTKYKGLR

-673 DTFEAYPESGTAEQ
+673 DTFEAYPETGTSSDDAEQ
-687 DTTKSMLSY
+687 DTTKCMLSY

-711 SVRNFVKYSDNTMTY
+711 SVRNFVKSSATLDTY
-726 LTNNIFD
+726 LTNKVFD
-733 INKVVKLYRLPN
+733 INKVVKLYKLPSN
-745 NSEGASFCA
+745 AEGASFCA
-754 FYTPVKFTDGY
+754 FYTPLKFTDGY

>member
-88 ILCLNLKNFSEQPDA
+88 ILCLNLKNFSNKTDA
-103 KVDYCSIGTNDN
+103 KVEYCSIGADDN

-150 SNSKKYINICAADT
+150 PNSKNYINICAADT

-171 FIRKAIDSNVK
+171 FIRKAIGSNVK

-200 FLKKH
+200 FLKNH

-216 VYVFGGQFTKEQ
+216 VYVFGGKFTNEQ
-228 IDASSTLSKY
+228 ISASSVLGKY
-238 FTTTGETLVLK
+238 FDPKKESPTLR
-249 PEVTDA
+249 PEVTNA

-302 DENVH
+302 DENIH

-318 YNTQDSATEDENGR
+318 YDTQGSE

-338 MKAAGDADGN
+338 MKAAGVTGSN
-348 NVADS
+348 NVADDT
-353 FSLVDLS
+353 FNLVDLS
-360 KLRVMKLEPGIPTNI
+360 KLRVMKLEPGIPTKI
-375 TAEDAEKINAV
+375 TPEQAEKINA
-386 LKDAVKG
+386 
-393 KTLSAD
+393 T
-399 KALSAEDAI
+399 
-408 AYNSRLKGAVKD
+408 
-420 TLTAEQAVIY
+420 
-430 NSRLEGAV
+430 LEGAV

-447 VIYNSRLKGAIKANV
+447 VIYNSRLEGAIKANV

-477 IKDLG
+477 IKNLDD
-482 GSSSAE
+482 STTAE
-488 PASKAKSAS
+488 HAVKAKSAN
-497 ETGTQE
+497 EAGTQE
-503 TTKITPDEAR
+503 QTRVTPNEAQ
-513 AAAYNATLPGAKVE
+513 AAAYNATLTGAKKT
-527 GNNVT
+527 GDKLDKQQ
-532 PEEAAAYNAA
+532 AATYNAA
-542 LPGAKVEGNNVTPEE
+542 LPGAISPGDNV
-557 AAAYNAALTGAKTE
+557 N
-571 GNNVT
+571 
-576 PEEAETYNAALAGV
+576 
-590 ISSGNDVKPT
+590 PT
-600 EAQADAYNNVVL
+600 EAQANAYNNVVL
-612 PTILPM
+612 PEEIEKQM

-624 KGYTYTTSA
+624 EGYTYTTD
-633 VTTLEQKINWHKSI
+633 KITDLDSKIQWHKSI
-647 LETLTEYKGLR
+647 LKTLTKYKGLR

-673 DTFEAYPESGTAEQ
+673 DTFEAYPESGTSSDDAEQ
-687 DTTKSMLSY
+687 DTTKCMLSY

-711 SVRNFVKYSDNTMTY
+711 SVRNFVKSSATLDTY
-726 LTNNIFD
+726 LTNKVFD
-733 INKVVKLYRLPN
+733 INKVVKLYKLPSN
-745 NSEGASFCA
+745 AEGASFCA
-754 FYTPVKFTDGY
+754 FYTPLKFTDGY

>member
-88 ILCLNLKNFSEQPDA
+88 ILCLNLKNFSKKTDA
-103 KVDYCSIGTNDN
+103 TVQYCTIGDDNN
-115 PLATSEPKKTAVT
+115 PLATSDPTPTAVT

-135 FWELSEEQVANLKSN
+135 FWELSEEQVANLN
-150 SNSKKYINICAADT
+150 PDKYINICAADT

-200 FLKKH
+200 FLKEH

-216 VYVFGGQFTKEQ
+216 VYVFGGQFTKAQ

-238 FTTTGETLVLK
+238 FTTTGETPVLK
-249 PEVTDA
+249 PEVTNA

-318 YNTQDSATEDENGR
+318 YKTTDDSQNNIGGGNTDATGKSMAPMRAATTGDTKPVSAFDII
-332 TPNKAR
+332 
-338 MKAAGDADGN
+338 D
-348 NVADS
+348 
-353 FSLVDLS
+353 
-360 KLRVMKLEPGIPTNI
+360 LRVPKLEPGIPTKI
-375 TAEDAEKINAV
+375 TPEQAEKINA
-386 LKDAVKG
+386 
-393 KTLSAD
+393 T
-399 KALSAEDAI
+399 
-408 AYNSRLKGAVKD
+408 
-420 TLTAEQAVIY
+420 
-430 NSRLEGAV
+430 LEGAV

-447 VIYNSRLKGAIKANV
+447 VIYNSRLEGAIKANV

-482 GSSSAE
+482 GSIPAE
-488 PASKAKSAS
+488 HAAKAQAVS
-497 ETGTQE
+497 EAGTQE
-503 TTKITPDEAR
+503 TTKVTPDEAR
-513 AAAYNATLPGAKVE
+513 AAAYNATLTGAKKT
-527 GNNVT
+527 GDKLDKT
-532 PEEAAAYNAA
+532 QAATYNAA
-542 LPGAKVEGNNVTPEE
+542 LPGA
-557 AAAYNAALTGAKTE
+557 
-571 GNNVT
+571 
-576 PEEAETYNAALAGV
+576 
-590 ISSGNDVKPT
+590 ISSGGSVNPT
-600 EAQADAYNNVVL
+600 EAQANAYNNIVL
-612 PTILPM
+612 PEEIEKQM

-624 KGYTYTTSA
+624 EGYTYTTD
-633 VTTLEQKINWHKSI
+633 KITDLDSKIQWHKSI
-647 LETLTEYKGLR
+647 LKTLTEYKGLR

-673 DTFEAYPESGTAEQ
+673 DTFEAYPETGTSSDDAEQ
-687 DTTKSMLSY
+687 DTTKCMLSY

-711 SVRNFVKYSDNTMTY
+711 SVRNFVKSSATLDTY
-726 LTNNIFD
+726 LTNKVFD
-733 INKVVKLYRLPN
+733 INKVVKLYKLPSN
-745 NSEGASFCA
+745 AEGASFCA
-754 FYTPVKFTDGY
+754 FYTPLKFTDGY

>member
-88 ILCLNLKNFSEQPDA
+88 ILCLNLKKFDNEQVQYCPIGSGTDA
-103 KVDYCSIGTNDN
+103 ANN
-115 PLATSEPKKTAVT
+115 PLATPGVEKAAVT
-128 DIYDTSG
+128 SIYDTSG
-135 FWELSEEQVANLKSN
+135 FWELSEENVAAL
-150 SNSKKYINICAADT
+150 SKTKKNYINICAADT

-200 FLKKH
+200 FLKEH

-216 VYVFGGQFTKEQ
+216 VYVFGGQFTNDQ
-228 IDASSTLSKY
+228 ISASSTLGKY
-238 FTTTGETLVLK
+238 FTTTGETPVLK
-249 PEVTDA
+249 PQVTDA
-255 WGDKQDTLEML
+255 WGDNQDTLEML

-307 NMIMSFNTDLL
+307 NMIMSFNADLL
-318 YNTQDSATEDENGR
+318 YNTQSSV

-338 MKAAGDADGN
+338 MKAAGVTGSN
-348 NVADS
+348 NATDS

-360 KLRVMKLEPGIPTNI
+360 KLRVMKLEPGIPTKI
-375 TAEDAEKINAV
+375 TPEDAEKINAV
-386 LKDAVKG
+386 LKDAVKD
-393 KTLSAD
+393 KTLSAN
-399 KALSAEDAI
+399 KALSTEDAI
-408 AYNSRLKGAVKD
+408 AYNSRL
-420 TLTAEQAVIY
+420 E
-430 NSRLEGAV
+430 
-438 KDTLTAEQA
+438 
-447 VIYNSRLKGAIKANV
+447 GAIKAGI
-462 ETTFTAEQLAKYNEA
+462 ETAFTTEQLAEYNAA
-477 IKDLG
+477 IQDLG
-482 GSSSAE
+482 GSIPAE
-488 PASKAKSAS
+488 PAVKAKSVNEA
-497 ETGTQE
+497 GTQE
-503 TTKITPDEAR
+503 PTKVTPNEAQ
-513 AAAYNATLPGAKVE
+513 AAAYNATLAGAK
-527 GNNVT
+527 
-532 PEEAAAYNAA
+532 
-542 LPGAKVEGNNVTPEE
+542 AKGDT
-557 AAAYNAALTGAKTE
+557 LTDG
-571 GNNVT
+571 
-576 PEEAETYNAALAGV
+576 EAEAYNAALAGA
-590 ISSGNDVKPT
+590 ISPGDSVEPT
-600 EAQADAYNNVVL
+600 EDQANAYNTL
-612 PTILPM
+612 LM

-624 KGYTYTTSA
+624 RGYTYTTSV
-633 VTTLEQKINWHKSI
+633 VTTLEQKINWHKDI
-647 LETLTEYKGLR
+647 LKTLTEYKGLR

-711 SVRNFVKYSDNTMTY
+711 SVRNFVKYGETY
-726 LTNNIFD
+726 LTNKIFD

>member
-1 MALPVYLQQFKAAG
+1 
-15 IYRVVYDQSTVRGV
+15 
-29 EAETLRLV
+29 
-37 VGYSEQ
+37 
-43 GPFNIPTYVKSV
+43 
-55 SEFKALYGNINK
+55 
-67 NLERRGVFFHRLAI
+67 
-81 QALAAGP
+81 
-88 ILCLNLKNFSEQPDA
+88 
-103 KVDYCSIGTNDN
+103 
-115 PLATSEPKKTAVT
+115 
-128 DIYDTSG
+128 
-135 FWELSEEQVANLKSN
+135 
-150 SNSKKYINICAADT
+150 
-164 IKNSNTF
+164 
-171 FIRKAIDSNVK
+171 
-182 GYDITVSDWYSDE
+182 
-195 SEIPE
+195 
-200 FLKKH
+200 
-205 LDAKISDFIAE
+205 
-216 VYVFGGQFTKEQ
+216 
-228 IDASSTLSKY
+228 
-238 FTTTGETLVLK
+238 
-249 PEVTDA
+249 
-255 WGDKQDTLEML
+255 ML

-318 YNTQDSATEDENGR
+318 YEPTDDSQNNIGGGNTDAIGKSMAPMRSAT
-332 TPNKAR
+332 T
-338 MKAAGDADGN
+338 GDTKTVSAFDII
-348 NVADS
+348 D
-353 FSLVDLS
+353 
-360 KLRVMKLEPGIPTNI
+360 LRVPKLEPGIPTKI
-375 TAEDAEKINAV
+375 TPEQAEKINA
-386 LKDAVKG
+386 
-393 KTLSAD
+393 T
-399 KALSAEDAI
+399 
-408 AYNSRLKGAVKD
+408 
-420 TLTAEQAVIY
+420 
-430 NSRLEGAV
+430 LEGAV

-447 VIYNSRLKGAIKANV
+447 AIYNSGLKGAIKANV

-477 IKDLG
+477 IKGLG
-482 GSSSAE
+482 DSIPAE
-488 PASKAKSAS
+488 HVAKAQTAS
-497 ETGTQE
+497 EAGTRE
-503 TTKITPDEAR
+503 TTTVTPNEAQ
-513 AAAYNATLPGAKVE
+513 AAAYNATLTGAKKT
-527 GNNVT
+527 GDKLDKT
-532 PEEAAAYNAA
+532 Q
-542 LPGAKVEGNNVTPEE
+542 
-557 AAAYNAALTGAKTE
+557 AAAYNAALTGAIRS
-571 GNNVT
+571 GDNV
-576 PEEAETYNAALAGV
+576 E
-590 ISSGNDVKPT
+590 PT
-600 EAQADAYNNVVL
+600 EAQANAYNNIVL
-612 PTILPM
+612 PEEIEKKM

-624 KGYTYTTSA
+624 KGYTYKTSA
-633 VTTLEQKINWHKSI
+633 VTNLQEKISWHKSI

-673 DTFEAYPESGTAEQ
+673 DTFEAYPESGTADQ

-711 SVRNFVKYSDNTMTY
+711 SVRNFVKYGETY

-754 FYTPVKFTDGY
+754 FYTPLKFTDGY

>member
-88 ILCLNLKNFSEQPDA
+88 ILCLNLKNFSDQSANVE
-103 KVDYCSIGTNDN
+103 YCSIGADDN
-115 PLATSEPKKTAVT
+115 PLATSQPIETAVT
-128 DIYDTSG
+128 NIYDTSG

-150 SNSKKYINICAADT
+150 LNSKNYINICAADT

-216 VYVFGGQFTKEQ
+216 VYVFGGQFTKAQ
-228 IDASSTLSKY
+228 IDASSVLDKY
-238 FTTTGETLVLK
+238 FDPKAESPTLR
-249 PEVTDA
+249 PEVTNA

-318 YNTQDSATEDENGR
+318 YNTQSNG

-338 MKAAGDADGN
+338 MKAAGVAGDN
-348 NVADS
+348 NVTDS
-353 FSLVDLS
+353 FDLVDLN
-360 KLRVMKLEPGIPTNI
+360 KLIRVMKLEPGIPTKI
-375 TAEDAEKINAV
+375 TPEDAEKINA
-386 LKDAVKG
+386 A
-393 KTLSAD
+393 
-399 KALSAEDAI
+399 
-408 AYNSRLKGAVKD
+408 
-420 TLTAEQAVIY
+420 
-430 NSRLEGAV
+430 LEGAV

-477 IKDLG
+477 IKNLDD
-482 GSSSAE
+482 STTAE
-488 PASKAKSAS
+488 PAVKAKSAS
-497 ETGTQE
+497 EAGTQKP
-503 TTKITPDEAR
+503 TKVTPSEAE
-513 AAAYNATLPGAKVE
+513 AAAYNATLTGAKKK
-527 GNNVT
+527 GDKLDKT
-532 PEEAAAYNAA
+532 QAAAYNATLTGAKKTGDKLDKTQAATYNAA
-542 LPGAKVEGNNVTPEE
+542 LPGAKAKGNTVTPEQ
-557 AAAYNAALTGAKTE
+557 AATYNAALTGA
-571 GNNVT
+571 
-576 PEEAETYNAALAGV
+576 
-590 ISSGNDVKPT
+590 ISPGDSVNPT
-600 EAQADAYNNVVL
+600 EAQANAYNNVVL

-633 VTTLEQKINWHKSI
+633 VTTLKEKISWHKSI

-673 DTFEAYPESGTAEQ
+673 DTFEAYPESGTADQ

-754 FYTPVKFTDGY
+754 FYTPLKFTDGY

>member
-88 ILCLNLKNFSEQPDA
+88 ILCLNLKNFSNQTDA
-103 KVDYCSIGTNDN
+103 NVEYCSIGADDN
-115 PLATSEPKKTAVT
+115 PLTTSEPKKTAVT
-128 DIYDTSG
+128 SIYDTSG
-135 FWELSEEQVANLKSN
+135 FWELSEENVSALSGT
-150 SNSKKYINICAADT
+150 KKNYINICAADT

-200 FLKKH
+200 FLKEH

-228 IDASSTLSKY
+228 ISASSVLDKY
-238 FTTTGETLVLK
+238 FDPEAESPTLR
-249 PEVTDA
+249 PEVINA

-278 VGSLI
+278 IGSLI

-318 YNTQDSATEDENGR
+318 YEPTDDSQNNTEGGNTDVTGKSMAPMRAATIGDTKTVSAFDII
-332 TPNKAR
+332 
-338 MKAAGDADGN
+338 D
-348 NVADS
+348 
-353 FSLVDLS
+353 
-360 KLRVMKLEPGIPTNI
+360 LRVPKLEPGIPTTI
-375 TAEDAEKINAV
+375 TPEQAEKINA
-386 LKDAVKG
+386 
-393 KTLSAD
+393 TL
-399 KALSAEDAI
+399 E
-408 AYNSRLKGAVKD
+408 GAVKD

-438 KDTLTAEQA
+438 KDVLTAEQA
-447 VIYNSRLKGAIKANV
+447 VIYNSRLEGAIKANV

-482 GSSSAE
+482 GSIPAE
-488 PASKAKSAS
+488 HVAKAQAAS
-497 ETGTQE
+497 ENDAQDTTSSE
-503 TTKITPDEAR
+503 TTKVTPNEAQ
-513 AAAYNATLPGAKVE
+513 AAAYNATLTGAKKT
-527 GNNVT
+527 GDKLDKT
-532 PEEAAAYNAA
+532 Q
-542 LPGAKVEGNNVTPEE
+542 
-557 AAAYNAALTGAKTE
+557 AAAYNAALTGAKAE
-571 GNNVT
+571 GNTVT
-576 PEEAETYNAALAGV
+576 PKEAAAYNAALVGA
-590 ISSGNDVKPT
+590 ISSGNNVKPT
-600 EAQADAYNNVVL
+600 EAQADAYNNIVL
-612 PTILPM
+612 PEIEKKM

-624 KGYTYTTSA
+624 KGYTYNTKA
-633 VTTLEQKINWHKSI
+633 VTSLQEKISWHKSI

-711 SVRNFVKYSDNTMTY
+711 SVRNFVKYGETY
-726 LTNNIFD
+726 LTNKIFD

>member
-103 KVDYCSIGTNDN
+103 EVQYCTIGDDNN
-115 PLATSEPKKTAVT
+115 PLATSDPIETAVT
-128 DIYDTSG
+128 NIYDTSG
-135 FWELSEEQVANLKSN
+135 FWELSEEQVANLKSK
-150 SNSKKYINICAADT
+150 SNSKNYINICAADT

-171 FIRKAIDSNVK
+171 FIRKAIDSNIK

-200 FLKKH
+200 FLKEH

-216 VYVFGGQFTKEQ
+216 VYVFSGQFTNEQ
-228 IDASSTLSKY
+228 ISASSVLGKY
-238 FTTTGETLVLK
+238 FDTEKESPTLR
-249 PEVTDA
+249 PEVTNA

-318 YNTQDSATEDENGR
+318 YNTQSSVTPK

-338 MKAAGDADGN
+338 MKAAGVTGSN

-353 FSLVDLS
+353 FNLVDLS
-360 KLRVMKLEPGIPTNI
+360 VMKLEPGIPTKI
-375 TAEDAEKINAV
+375 TPEQAEKINAV
-386 LKDAVKG
+386 LKDAVKD
-393 KTLSAD
+393 KFLSAN
-399 KALSAEDAI
+399 KALSVEDVI
-408 AYNSRLKGAVKD
+408 AYNSRL
-420 TLTAEQAVIY
+420 E
-430 NSRLEGAV
+430 
-438 KDTLTAEQA
+438 
-447 VIYNSRLKGAIKANV
+447 GAIKANV
-462 ETTFTAEQLAKYNEA
+462 ETTFTAEQLVKYNAA

-482 GSSSAE
+482 GSIPAE
-488 PASKAKSAS
+488 PAVKAKSVS
-497 ETGTQE
+497 EEGTQE
-503 TTKITPDEAR
+503 QTKVTPNKAE
-513 AAAYNATLPGAKVE
+513 AAAYNATLAGAKAE
-527 GNNVT
+527 GDTLND
-532 PEEAAAYNAA
+532 
-542 LPGAKVEGNNVTPEE
+542 G
-557 AAAYNAALTGAKTE
+557 
-571 GNNVT
+571 
-576 PEEAETYNAALAGV
+576 EAETYNAALVGA
-590 ISSGNDVKPT
+590 ISPGDNVEPT
-600 EAQADAYNNVVL
+600 EAQANAYNTL
-612 PTILPM
+612 K

-624 KGYTYTTSA
+624 KGYTYTTKP
-633 VTTLEQKINWHKSI
+633 VTNLKEKIDWHKSI
-647 LETLTEYKGLR
+647 LKTLTEYKGLR

-673 DTFEAYPESGTAEQ
+673 DTFEAYPETGTSSDDAEQ

-711 SVRNFVKYSDNTMTY
+711 SVRNFVKYGETY

-733 INKVVKLYRLPN
+733 INKVVKLYKLPSN
-745 NSEGASFCA
+745 AEGASFCA
-754 FYTPVKFTDGY
+754 FYTPLKFTDGY

-903 GGIQAYLNV
+903 GGIQAYLNI

>member
-88 ILCLNLKNFSEQPDA
+88 ILCLNLKNFSDQTGA
-103 KVDYCSIGTNDN
+103 KVEYCSIGDDI
-115 PLATSEPKKTAVT
+115 PLTTSEPTPVAVT
-128 DIYDTSG
+128 NIYDTSG
-135 FWELSEEQVANLKSN
+135 FWELSEEQVANLKPN
-150 SNSKKYINICAADT
+150 SNSKNYINICAADT

-200 FLKKH
+200 FLKEH

-216 VYVFGGQFTKEQ
+216 VYVFGGQFTNEQ

-238 FTTTGETLVLK
+238 FNTTEETPVLK
-249 PEVTDA
+249 PEVTNA

-318 YNTQDSATEDENGR
+318 YNPQSSETPK

-338 MKAAGDADGN
+338 MKAAGATGSN

-360 KLRVMKLEPGIPTNI
+360 VMKLEPGIPTKI
-375 TAEDAEKINAV
+375 TPEDAEKINAV
-386 LKDAVKG
+386 LKDAVKD
-393 KTLSAD
+393 KILSAD
-399 KALSAEDAI
+399 KALSKEDAI
-408 AYNSRLKGAVKD
+408 AYNSRL
-420 TLTAEQAVIY
+420 E
-430 NSRLEGAV
+430 
-438 KDTLTAEQA
+438 
-447 VIYNSRLKGAIKANV
+447 GAIKAGI
-462 ETTFTAEQLAKYNEA
+462 ETTFTAEQLTEYNAA
-477 IKDLG
+477 IQDLG
-482 GSSSAE
+482 GSIPAE
-488 PASKAKSAS
+488 PAVKAKSVNEA
-497 ETGTQE
+497 GTQE
-503 TTKITPDEAR
+503 QTKVTPNKAQ
-513 AAAYNATLPGAKVE
+513 AAAYNATLTGAKAE
-527 GNNVT
+527 GDTLNDG
-532 PEEAAAYNAA
+532 EAEAYNAA
-542 LPGAKVEGNNVTPEE
+542 LVGAISPGDSVEPTEDQAN
-557 AAAYNAALTGAKTE
+557 AYNTL
-571 GNNVT
+571 
-576 PEEAETYNAALAGV
+576 L
-590 ISSGNDVKPT
+590 
-600 EAQADAYNNVVL
+600 
-612 PTILPM
+612 M

-624 KGYTYTTSA
+624 RGYTYTTSA
-633 VTTLEQKINWHKSI
+633 VTTLEQKIGWHKDI
-647 LETLTEYKGLR
+647 LSTLTEYKGLR

-711 SVRNFVKYSDNTMTY
+711 SVRNFVKYSDTY

-733 INKVVKLYRLPN
+733 INKVVKFYRLPN

-754 FYTPVKFTDGY
+754 FYTPLKFTDGY